1 MKSSGKKSKKQS
13 VNKYKKND
21 ILTVPITDIGNG
33 GEGIGRKDGYILFV
47 KDAVIGDTVK
57 VSITKAQKNYAYAR
71 LLKIEKPSPFRIEPP
86 CPVARPCG
94 GCQIQALRYDR
105 QLAFKQNKVRADLI
119 RIGGF
124 AEEFVDD
131 VLQPII
137 GMEEPWRY
145 RNKAQVPVG
154 MRDGEPV
161 TGFYAGRTHYIV
173 PMQDCLIGDA
183 VNQKILK
190 IITDYM
196 KEYRVPAY
204 DEKTGTGL
212 IRHVLIRCGRA
223 TGQIMVCI
231 IANGKRLPQEERLA
245 EQLMRLPGMTSIS
258 LNINAERTNVILG
271 KKNRVLAGTSYI
283 EDTLQIFHVCRDKS
297 KAKTVKTTEISKTQ
311 TYFLPSG
318 EEVRFRIS
326 PHSFYQVNPQQTE
339 KLYSIALSFA
349 GLTGRETVW
358 DLYCGIGT
366 ISLFLARHAGKV
378 YGVEIVPQAIEDA
391 KENARINGIE
401 NAFFYTGKAEEVLP
415 AYRDRMRREG
425 NPEKVDVIV
434 VDPPRKGCD
443 RTCLDT
449 MLDIAPERIVYVSCD
464 PATLARD
471 LKILTDGGYELKA
484 VQPVDQFAH
493 TVHVENCVLLEK
505 KK

>member
-1 MKSSGKKSKKQS
+1 MR
-13 VNKYKKND
+13 
-21 ILTVPITDIGNG
+21 
-33 GEGIGRKDGYILFV
+33 E
-47 KDAVIGDTVK
+47 
-57 VSITKAQKNYAYAR
+57 
-71 LLKIEKPSPFRIEPP
+71 
-86 CPVARPCG
+86 
-94 GCQIQALRYDR
+94 
-105 QLAFKQNKVRADLI
+105 DLI

-124 AEEFVDD
+124 AEESVQE
-131 VLQPII
+131 VLRPII

-154 MRDGEPV
+154 TRDGKPV

-190 IITDYM
+190 TVTDYM
-196 KEYRVPAY
+196 EEYRVPTY
-204 DEKTGTGL
+204 DEQTGAGL
-212 IRHVLIRCGRA
+212 IRHILIRSGRA
-223 TGQIMVCI
+223 AGQIMVCI
-231 IANGKRLPQEERLA
+231 IVNGDRLPQEQHLA
-245 EQLMRLPGMTSIS
+245 VQLMHIPGMTSVS
-258 LNINAERTNVILG
+258 LNTNTERTNVILG
-271 KKNRVLAGTSYI
+271 RKSRVLAGTPYI
-283 EDTLQIFHVCRDKS
+283 EDTLRIFQ
-297 KAKTVKTTEISKTQ
+297 VKQEADGTLETRQTPAVLESTETQ
-311 TYFLPSG
+311 KGLETPEIIEDPKITENPETEEIRKMPVSFLPSG

-326 PHSFYQVNPQQTE
+326 PHSFYQVNPRQTE

-349 GLTGRETVW
+349 GLTGHEIVW

-366 ISLFLARHAGKV
+366 ISLFLARHAGRV

-415 AYRDRMRREG
+415 AYRDRMREEG
-425 NPEKVDVIV
+425 SPEKVDVIV

-443 RTCLDT
+443 RKCLDT
-449 MLDIAPERIVYVSCD
+449 MLDIAPGRIVYVSCD

-471 LKILTDGGYELKA
+471 LKILTGGGYDLKA

-493 TVHVENCVLLEK
+493 TVHTEAIAYLSK
-505 KK
+505 K

>member
-1 MKSSGKKSKKQS
+1 MSSKKGPKGRLQT
-13 VNKYKKND
+13 KYKKND
-21 ILTVPITDIGNG
+21 ILTVSITDIGSG

-47 KDAVIGDTVK
+47 KDALIGDTVK
-57 VSITKAQKNYAYAR
+57 VCITKAQKKYAYAR
-71 LLKIEKPSPFRIEPP
+71 LLKIEKPSEYRIDPP
-86 CPVARPCG
+86 CPISKPCG

-105 QLAFKQNKVRADLI
+105 QLAFKQDKVREDLI

-124 AEEFVDD
+124 EDD
-131 VLQPII
+131 FADRILRPVI
-137 GMEEPWRY
+137 GMEQPYRY

-154 MRDGEPV
+154 MRGSEPV

-190 IITDYM
+190 IMTDYM
-196 KEYRVPAY
+196 KENQVSAY
-204 DEKTGTGL
+204 DEETGEGF
-212 IRHVLIRCGRA
+212 IRHVLIRSGRA

-231 IANGKRLPQEERLA
+231 IVNGEKLPQEKELT
-245 EQLMRLPGMTSIS
+245 EQLMHIPGMTSVS
-258 LNINAERTNVILG
+258 LNTNKEKTNVILG
-271 KKNRVLAGTSYI
+271 KKLRVLAGRPFI
-283 EDTLQIFHVCRDKS
+283 EDTLRIYQVVENPEKEVSFI
-297 KAKTVKTTEISKTQ
+297 
-311 TYFLPSG
+311 PS
-318 EEVRFRIS
+318 EKEVRFRIS

-415 AYRDRMRREG
+415 AYRERMRKEG
-425 NPEKVDVIV
+425 SSEKVDVIV

-443 RTCLDT
+443 RKCLDT
-449 MLDIAPERIVYVSCD
+449 ILDIAPERIVYVSCD

-484 VQPVDQFAH
+484 VRPVDQFAH
-493 TVHVENCVLLEK
+493 TVHVEVCCLMSRVK
-505 KK
+505 D